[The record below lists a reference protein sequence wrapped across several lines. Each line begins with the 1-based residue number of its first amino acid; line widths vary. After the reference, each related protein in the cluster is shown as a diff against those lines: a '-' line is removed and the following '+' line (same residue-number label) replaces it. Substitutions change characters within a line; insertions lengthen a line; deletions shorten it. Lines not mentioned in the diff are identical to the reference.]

1 MFGCELP
8 VAAYKDDNFVALP
21 ELVIE
26 GLTGKIFTCQN
37 SLTKCLKDWFLHFGT
52 QEYEDR
58 KNNFK
63 DNIRQVRRENWEQ
76 HWNKVAKPFFNKL

>member
-37 SLTKCLKDWFLHFGT
+37 SLTKCLKDWFLDFGT

-63 DNIRQVRRENWEQ
+63 HNIRQVRRENWEQ

>member
-26 GLTGKIFTCQN
+26 GLTGKIFTCQK
-37 SLTKCLKDWFLHFGT
+37 SLTKCLKDWFFDFGT

-63 DNIRQVRRENWEQ
+63 NNIRQVRRENWEQ